1 MHLPKISHLNAIYF
15 KLFVI
20 WFALV
25 HVALRFMLWFCWY
38 LNWKKKHRKVHGFCL
53 FLPIY
58 LYFVWNAYFHLCQSV
73 QSARAYYVWDPEIPF
88 IEQKPKRSAQ
98 FLSICFF
105 FRVQSKQCGNGKT
118 NVIAN
123 LHRQWCSHSV
133 PALSHQLPAPFCKL
147 STHHQMR
154 LLLIDGFF
162 PFQFNQMSN
171 DTLCR
176 QFACYLLRSLCYW
189 FSKLFFY
196 YLLSLEKFYDFQGNS
211 KYQANQLVANQPA
224 SQPAHT

>member
-15 KLFVI
+15 KLFAI
-20 WFALV
+20 WFVLV

-38 LNWKKKHRKVHGFCL
+38 LNWKKHRKVHGFCL

-105 FRVQSKQCGNGKT
+105 LCVYNQNNAETAKRTLSPICIDNDALTLSQRSHTSCQHLF
-118 NVIAN
+118 AN
-123 LHRQWCSHSV
+123 LVLIIKC
-133 PALSHQLPAPFCKL
+133 AFC
-147 STHHQMR
+147 
-154 LLLIDGFF
+154 
-162 PFQFNQMSN
+162 
-171 DTLCR
+171 
-176 QFACYLLRSLCYW
+176 W
-189 FSKLFFY
+189 
-196 YLLSLEKFYDFQGNS
+196 
-211 KYQANQLVANQPA
+211 
-224 SQPAHT
+224 